1 MIDAGALIRLLPQ
14 FNGRIFLVQLFYHC
28 QFFLSPSIS
37 SFRFK
42 AIGGAQQQGQ
52 QLAGQG
58 QAAIGGAQQKG
69 QQLLG
74 QGQAALGGFQ
84 SKSLSTTVIT

>member
-1 MIDAGALIRLLPQ
+1 MIDAGVLIRLLPQ
-14 FNGRIFLVQLFYHC
+14 FNDRIFLVYHC

-58 QAAIGGAQQKG
+58 QAAIGGAQQQG

>member
-1 MIDAGALIRLLPQ
+1 MPAFRYDFCLS
-14 FNGRIFLVQLFYHC
+14 FLVKLSVVQSFYLC

-37 SFRFK
+37 SFWFK
-42 AIGGAQQQGQ
+42 AIGGAQQQGQQAINQGQ

-58 QAAIGGAQQKG
+58 QAAIGGAQQQG

-84 SKSLSTTVIT
+84 SKS